1 MCIKYLHLQQA
12 SLGWEKLYERR
23 YETSYFTL
31 WCPTSQPF
39 YLGGDITV
47 DEFVK
52 LGFAWIVLANDQQT
66 VRSIRYTDYFQNTGV
81 CVWIQCHL
89 LWPWSPSFSMTSLF
103 LWNVFPNVFWYEQL
117 PLHCIYLGRWKV
129 VLAGGQVSRNMM
141 EYVCIYS
148 FTSKK
153 RDQNEVGGEAS
164 TDEIVSHMRP
174 PELENEIMTVELLSN
189 LEKRPWNVE
198 RDSGSSVPLLSCH
211 IQ

>member
-1 MCIKYLHLQQA
+1 
-12 SLGWEKLYERR
+12 
-23 YETSYFTL
+23 
-31 WCPTSQPF
+31 
-39 YLGGDITV
+39 
-47 DEFVK
+47 
-52 LGFAWIVLANDQQT
+52 
-66 VRSIRYTDYFQNTGV
+66 
-81 CVWIQCHL
+81 
-89 LWPWSPSFSMTSLF
+89 
-103 LWNVFPNVFWYEQL
+103 
-117 PLHCIYLGRWKV
+117 
-129 VLAGGQVSRNMM
+129 M